1 MLFTERDSGVGE
13 IDVIT
18 SDIAG
23 SSSFEELPVSAVECL
38 SEDRLRGRI
47 VKVTY
52 LGIDIF
58 SVDCFAFDLEC
69 II

>member
-1 MLFTERDSGVGE
+1 MPFTERDSGVGE

-18 SDIAG
+18 SDIVG
-23 SSSFEELPVSAVECL
+23 SSSFEELPVSAGECL

-52 LGIDIF
+52 FGIDIF
-58 SVDCFAFDLEC
+58 PVDCFAFDLEC